1 MVKINFRIE
10 EDFNLPQQRQK
21 LLQRAKLALFDIM
34 LSLNNRAKRESP
46 VDTGRLQSS
55 IHLNP
60 QRPARE
66 ITVSD
71 GVEYGMFVE
80 FGTVNQRPNPFFRRA
95 QTQVEKIDIP
105 RILKKHN
112 FK

>member
-1 MVKINFRIE
+1 MVKIRFRIE

-21 LLQRAKLALFDIM
+21 LMRRAKLALFDIM
-34 LSLNNRAKRESP
+34 LAIQNRAKKEAP
-46 VDTGRLQSS
+46 VDTGALRSS
-55 IHLNP
+55 ITLTP
-60 QRPARE
+60 KRPAIN
-66 ITVSD
+66 ITAAD
-71 GVEYGMFVE
+71 GVEYGSFVE